1 MGVKIAERNIIT
13 FLCAAVIVMCS
24 AGFVYAESVQ
34 YEDLADSYEDKTV
47 ILSSNDVHGAI
58 DGYQY
63 IAGLR
68 DELNRRGADVYLV
81 DAGDYSQ
88 GDINVAW
95 DKGMSAVNM
104 MNAAGYSVATLGNHE
119 FDYGREQLLSSV
131 DKANFSIICGNV
143 IDKETKKTLLK
154 NTETIKNGELL
165 IGFIGLETPET
176 MDNSLPGI
184 LDGLTFLDDTTDPKI
199 FEKAAEDVRSLKD
212 DGADV
217 VIALSHLGTLER
229 SIPCRSYDLWDA
241 FNKDPEKNDLDLI
254 IDGHSHTVLT
264 EGEHG
269 EPIMS
274 TGTRFENVGVTVIDE
289 KKEKIEKRFLYKI
302 DDVKAKE
309 WSNASVKAEADR
321 ILEEVDE
328 YYSVKIGRSEYE
340 LNGQVSKKEAAEQGL
355 VYPNGNRDGE
365 TNTGDLAADA
375 LRAMALRAYE
385 EGVSYDVD
393 SDHIIGIMN
402 GGAIKNGIPKGEI
415 TKRDVYNCTP
425 YRNTICGVY
434 MKGSVL
440 LEAME
445 ASTQTMPNQIN
456 AFPQV
461 SGMEYTIYTG
471 RNYYPLDDPYPGS
484 VWHGPKEIR
493 RVKITSINGKP
504 FKKDDKY
511 LVMMNSFC
519 AGGGDTYYLFGQT
532 EDQFDTGVI
541 TADALIAYIEGDL
554 GGVIGEEYADLT
566 GSGRIK
572 VSTDSQEKSAN
583 PMKVKVTNKTVKYKK
598 VKKYA
603 VTVKPF
609 KVSRAV
615 GKVAYKKT
623 GGSKRLTLNKK
634 TGTVT
639 VKRGTKKGTY
649 KITVKVTAAGDDD
662 YKAKSKTVTA
672 KVRVK

>member
-24 AGFVYAESVQ
+24 AGFGYAESVQ
-34 YEDLADSYEDKTV
+34 YEELADSDADKTV

-440 LEAME
+440 LEALE

-471 RNYYPLDDPYPGS
+471 SEYYPLDDPYPGS

-504 FKKDDKY
+504 FSKDDKY